1 MLSDVEVVYC
11 TGCGVELNDSN
22 WQLSRQKRNH
32 RKCKACDK
40 KYKESCKLPDG
51 TYPWN
56 PKSNPARMFVN
67 GKYISNKHPLHKPGS
82 YKSFGDAAF
91 SALEKDKKVKEG
103 YVYVITN
110 PAWPEWVKIGMAID
124 AEDRLNG
131 YQTSSPMRDY
141 QLVHAIATHD
151 RARAER
157 VAHKAAALCGERQ
170 GEWFK
175 ITNEEAETILQHIK
189 ETEDEQKRE
198 STN

>member
-1 MLSDVEVVYC
+1 MMSQEINPR
-11 TGCGVELNDSN
+11 TGKPYYYQEGNSAEI
-22 WQLSRQKRNH
+22 QRERN
-32 RKCKACDK
+32 K
-40 KYKESCKLPDG
+40 
-51 TYPWN
+51 
-56 PKSNPARMFVN
+56 KSNPNRMYVD
-67 GKYISNKHPLHKPGS
+67 GKYIKDSHPLHKPGK
-82 YKSFGDAAF
+82 YTSFGDAAF
-91 SALEKDKKVKEG
+91 TALQKDKQVKEG

-141 QLVHAIATHD
+141 QLVHAIATPD

-157 VAHKAAALCGERQ
+157 VAHKAADLCGERQ

-175 ITNEEAETILQHIK
+175 IANEEAVTILQHIK

-198 STN
+198 STD

>member
-1 MLSDVEVVYC
+1 MMSQEINPT
-11 TGCGVELNDSN
+11 TGKPYYYQEGNSAEI
-22 WQLSRQKRNH
+22 QRKRNV
-32 RKCKACDK
+32 
-40 KYKESCKLPDG
+40 
-51 TYPWN
+51 
-56 PKSNPARMFVN
+56 KSNPNRMYVD
-67 GKYISNKHPLHKPGS
+67 GKYIKESHPLHKPGRYIS
-82 YKSFGDAAF
+82 RGDANF
-91 SALEKDKKVKEG
+91 DSLQKDKKVKEG

-141 QLVHAIATHD
+141 QLVHAIATPD

-157 VAHKAAALCGERQ
+157 VAHKAAAMCGERQ

-175 ITNEEAETILQHIK
+175 IANEEAVTILQHIK

>member
-1 MLSDVEVVYC
+1 MMSQEINPR
-11 TGCGVELNDSN
+11 TGKPYYYQKGNDPET
-22 WQLSRQKRNH
+22 QRKRN
-32 RKCKACDK
+32 K
-40 KYKESCKLPDG
+40 
-51 TYPWN
+51 
-56 PKSNPARMFVN
+56 KSNPKHNPKRMWVD
-67 GKYISNKHPLHKPGS
+67 GKYIPNDHPLHKPGR
-82 YKSFGDAAF
+82 YTSFGDAAF
-91 SALEKDKKVKEG
+91 TALQKDKQVKEG
-103 YVYVITN
+103 YIYVITN

-141 QLVHAIATHD
+141 QLVHAIATPD

-175 ITNEEAETILQHIK
+175 IANEEAVTILQHIK

>member
-1 MLSDVEVVYC
+1 MSQEINPR
-11 TGCGVELNDSN
+11 TGKPYYYQEGNSAEI
-22 WQLSRQKRNH
+22 QRKRNV
-32 RKCKACDK
+32 
-40 KYKESCKLPDG
+40 
-51 TYPWN
+51 
-56 PKSNPARMFVN
+56 KSNPNRMWVDGN
-67 GKYISNKHPLHKPGS
+67 YVKESHPLHKPGR
-82 YKSFGDAAF
+82 YTSFGDAAF
-91 SALEKDKKVKEG
+91 AALQKDEQVKEG
-103 YVYVITN
+103 YVYAITN

-124 AEDRLNG
+124 AEDRLKG

-141 QLVHAIATHD
+141 QLVHAIATPD

-175 ITNEEAETILQHIK
+175 IANEEAVTILQHIK

>member
-1 MLSDVEVVYC
+1 MKTETKNCYHCDA
-11 TGCGVELNDSN
+11 ELVLGDN
-22 WQLSRQKRNH
+22 WTEARKAQAKYLCKKCWHSRDMYVDNR
-32 RKCKACDK
+32 
-40 KYKESCKLPDG
+40 
-51 TYPWN
+51 
-56 PKSNPARMFVN
+56 
-67 GKYISNKHPLHKPGS
+67 YISKKHPLFKPGK

-91 SALEKDKKVKEG
+91 SALQKDIQIKEG

-141 QLVHAIATHD
+141 QLVHAIATPD
-151 RARAER
+151 RAKAER
-157 VAHKAAALCGERQ
+157 VAHKAAAMCGEKQ

-175 ITNEEAETILQHIK
+175 IANEEAVTILQHIK